1 MHLIM
6 SAVEDG
12 TVAGPG
18 LRAIETV
25 ITFLVIPVV
34 MFIVIAGLSWVGSR
48 PRTTKKQSSVTSITS
63 IN

>member
-12 TVAGPG
+12 TVAGEG
-18 LRAIETV
+18 LSAIETLV
-25 ITFLVIPVV
+25 TFGIIPVV
-34 MFIVIAGLSWVGSR
+34 MFFVIAGLSWVGSR
-48 PRTTKKQSSVTSITS
+48 PRTAKVHSSITT

>member
-1 MHLIM
+1 M
-6 SAVEDG
+6 STVEDG

-25 ITFLVIPVV
+25 ITFLIIPVA
-34 MFIVIAGLSWVGSR
+34 MFLVIAGLSWIGSR
-48 PRTTKKQSSVTSITS
+48 PRTTKKQSSITS

>member
-1 MHLIM
+1 M

-25 ITFLVIPVV
+25 ITFLIIPVV
-34 MFIVIAGLSWVGSR
+34 MFIVIAGLSWVASR
-48 PRTTKKQSSVTSITS
+48 PRTAKVQTSITS

>member
-25 ITFLVIPVV
+25 IAFLVIPVV
-34 MFIVIAGLSWVGSR
+34 IFLVIAGLSWVASA
-48 PRTTKKQSSVTSITS
+48 PRKRKTQSSITS
-63 IN
+63 IH

>member
-1 MHLIM
+1 M
-6 SAVEDG
+6 AVVEDG

-25 ITFLVIPVV
+25 ITFLIIPVA
-34 MFIVIAGLSWVGSR
+34 MFLVITGLSWIGSR
-48 PRTTKKQSSVTSITS
+48 PRTAKKQASITS

>member
-1 MHLIM
+1 M

-25 ITFLVIPVV
+25 IAFLVIPVV
-34 MFIVIAGLSWVGSR
+34 IFLVIAGLSWVASA
-48 PRTTKKQSSVTSITS
+48 PRKRKTQSSITS
-63 IN
+63 IH

>member
-1 MHLIM
+1 MHLLM

-18 LRAIETV
+18 LAAIETF
-25 ITFLVIPVV
+25 ITFFVIPTV
-34 MFIVIAGLSWVGSR
+34 MFVVIAGLSWVAST
-48 PRTTKKQSSVTSITS
+48 PRKENRQSSITS

>member
-1 MHLIM
+1 M

-18 LRAIETV
+18 LSAIETIV
-25 ITFLVIPVV
+25 TFLIIPVAI
-34 MFIVIAGLSWVGSR
+34 FSIIAGLSWIASR
-48 PRTTKKQSSVTSITS
+48 PRTANVQSSITS